1 MKKQKQDGVEQR
13 GWWFSQSHGY
23 FKSDDVSDCDKGFE
37 ESWELIKRTIAEEGP
52 FDGIMGFSQGAAFVG
67 LVCMKM
73 PQDFKFAMLFA
84 PFMSVCSKH
93 AQYYNQEKNVVKIP
107 TLIVIGEGDQVIVPS
122 RSELLLPFFN
132 QAHVVR
138 HEGGHFVP
146 ATSKQKQAYLTF
158 LDNQK

>member
-1 MKKQKQDGVEQR
+1 MT
-13 GWWFSQSHGY
+13 S
-23 FKSDDVSDCDKGFE
+23 
-37 ESWELIKRTIAEEGP
+37 
-52 FDGIMGFSQGAAFVG
+52 
-67 LVCMKM
+67 
-73 PQDFKFAMLFA
+73 
-84 PFMSVCSKH
+84 
-93 AQYYNQEKNVVKIP
+93 NQEKNAVKIP

-132 QAHVVR
+132 QAQVVR